1 MRTLGTNNQ
10 EKDMIKFKLT
20 ILIVSLILYGNLNA
34 QIKNTTYYI
43 FPNSTWKQIE
53 KPDTLGWNIEKLIE
67 LEQFVINKTNITG
80 LLIINKGKILFSFGD
95 IKELS
100 YIASC
105 RKSILSILYGP
116 YVESGKINLEETL
129 GELGIDDYK
138 PLLEIEKKAKVKD
151 LLTARSGVFL
161 PSTESGTNRDAP
173 SRGSKEPGSYYLY
186 NNWDFNVA
194 GYIFEKKSGKNIYDA
209 LQEEFAIPLKMEDWD
224 RSKQKKEIFGDFLY
238 SKYPE
243 YHMWLSTRDMA
254 RIGYL
259 MLRKGEWNGKQLIPK
274 SWIEKITS
282 LVTSVKEM
290 RINDPGLK
298 NKPWWKWGYGYLWRV
313 WDKNENIKPE
323 LEGAYTATGSWG
335 QYITVIP
342 SLDIV
347 IAVKTKNAYQRSTN
361 YESYL
366 NMIDL
371 LIASRKDYKNEN
383 TILKLRGMKTIG
395 EVISVR
401 RYGSKCD
408 YLKYSFDY
416 NGQKYYGWS
425 SSSENILGGSK
436 YNVIFD
442 PDNPSMSIIDLQKKL
457 EN

>member
-1 MRTLGTNNQ
+1 
-10 EKDMIKFKLT
+10 MIKLK
-20 ILIVSLILYGNLNA
+20 LIVTIIPILFFGHLKA
-34 QIKNTTYYI
+34 QKVSATDYI
-43 FPNSTWKQIE
+43 FPDNTWKQIE
-53 KPDTLGWNIEKLIE
+53 KPDTLGWNIEKLIM
-67 LEQFVINKTNITG
+67 LEQYVINKTNITG
-80 LLIINKGKILFSFGD
+80 LVIVNNGKILFSFGD

-105 RKSILSILYGP
+105 RKSVLSILYGP
-116 YVESGKINLEETL
+116 YVESGKIDLEETL

-173 SRGSKEPGSYYLY
+173 PRGSKKPGSYYLY

-209 LQEEFAIPLKMEDWD
+209 FQEELAVSLKMEDWN

-259 MLRKGEWNGKQLIPK
+259 MLCKGEWNGKQLIPK

-361 YESYL
+361 YETYL

-401 RYGSKCD
+401 RYESKCD

-416 NGQKYYGWS
+416 NGQKYFGWS

>member
-1 MRTLGTNNQ
+1 MT
-10 EKDMIKFKLT
+10 KLKLI
-20 ILIVSLILYGNLNA
+20 ILIILLLLSKHLNA
-34 QIKNTTYYI
+34 QSQNVTDYVY
-43 FPNSTWKQIE
+43 PASCWKQIE
-53 KPDTLGWNIEKLIE
+53 KPDTIGWNIEKLIE
-67 LEQFVINKTNITG
+67 LEQYVINKTNITG
-80 LLIINKGKILFSFGD
+80 LVIVNKGKMLFGFGD

-105 RKSILSILYGP
+105 RKSVLSILYGP

-129 GELGIDDYK
+129 GELRIDDYK

-151 LLTARSGVFL
+151 LLMARSGVFL
-161 PSTESGTNRDAP
+161 PSTETGTNNNAP
-173 SRGSKEPGSYYLY
+173 QRGSKEPGSFYLY

-194 GYIFEKKSGKNIYDA
+194 GYIFEMKSAKNIYDA
-209 LQEEFAIPLKMEDWD
+209 MEEMLAVPLKMEDWD
-224 RSKQKKEIFGDFLY
+224 RSIQKKEIFADYLY

-259 MLRKGEWNGKQLIPK
+259 MLRKGRWDGKQLIPK

-282 LVTSVKEM
+282 MVTPVEEM
-290 RINDPGLK
+290 RENDPGLK
-298 NKPWWKWGYGYLWRV
+298 NKSWWKWGYGYLWRI
-313 WDKNENIKPE
+313 WDKNEKIKPE

-371 LIASRKDYKNEN
+371 LLSAHKDYKTELAV
-383 TILKLRGMKTIG
+383 LKSKGMTTIG
-395 EVISVR
+395 EVVSAR
-401 RYGSKCD
+401 RYESKCD
-408 YLKYSFDY
+408 FLKYSFNY
-416 NGQKYYGWS
+416 NGQKYFGWS
-425 SSSENILGGSK
+425 SSSDNIPGGGK
-436 YNVIFD
+436 YNIMFD
-442 PDNPSMSIIDLQKKL
+442 PDNPSISVIDLTNKIEK
-457 EN
+457 

>member
-1 MRTLGTNNQ
+1 MT
-10 EKDMIKFKLT
+10 KLKLI
-20 ILIVSLILYGNLNA
+20 ILIILFFLSKNLNS
-34 QIKNTTYYI
+34 QTQNVTDYVY
-43 FPNSTWKQIE
+43 PDSSWKQIE

-67 LEQFVINKTNITG
+67 LEQYVINKTSITG
-80 LLIINKGKILFSFGD
+80 LVIVNKGKMLFGFGD

-105 RKSILSILYGP
+105 RKSLLSILYGP

-138 PLLEIEKKAKVKD
+138 PLLDIEKKAKVKD
-151 LLTARSGVFL
+151 LLMARSGVFL
-161 PSTESGTNRDAP
+161 PSTETGTNNNAP
-173 SRGSKEPGSYYLY
+173 QRGSKEPGSFYLY

-194 GYIFEKKSGKNIYDA
+194 GYIFEMKSGKNIYDA
-209 LQEEFAIPLKMEDWD
+209 LEEMLAVPLKMEDWD
-224 RSKQKKEIFGDFLY
+224 RSKQKKEIFADYLY

-259 MLRKGEWNGKQLIPK
+259 MLRKGGWDGKQIIPK
-274 SWIEKITS
+274 SWIEKITNM
-282 LVTSVKEM
+282 VTPVEEM
-290 RINDPGLK
+290 RENDPGLK

-335 QYITVIP
+335 QYITIIP

-371 LIASRKDYKNEN
+371 LLSAHKDYKTELAV
-383 TILKLRGMKTIG
+383 LKSKGMKTIG
-395 EVISVR
+395 EVVSAR
-401 RYGSKCD
+401 RYESKCD
-408 YLKYSFDY
+408 YLKYTFDY
-416 NGQKYYGWS
+416 NGQKYFGWS
-425 SSSENILGGSK
+425 SSSDNIPGGGKYNIL
-436 YNVIFD
+436 FD
-442 PDNPSMSIIDLQKKL
+442 PDNPSMSVIDLTMKIEK
-457 EN
+457 

>member
-1 MRTLGTNNQ
+1 MT
-10 EKDMIKFKLT
+10 KLKLI
-20 ILIVSLILYGNLNA
+20 ILIILFFLSKNLNS
-34 QIKNTTYYI
+34 QTQNVTDYVY
-43 FPNSTWKQIE
+43 PDSSWKQIE

-67 LEQFVINKTNITG
+67 LEQYVINKTSITG
-80 LLIINKGKILFSFGD
+80 LVIVNKGKMLFGFGD

-105 RKSILSILYGP
+105 RKSLLSILYGP

-138 PLLEIEKKAKVKD
+138 PLLDIEKKAKVKD
-151 LLTARSGVFL
+151 LLMARSGVFL
-161 PSTESGTNRDAP
+161 PSTETGTNNNAP
-173 SRGSKEPGSYYLY
+173 QRGSKEPGSFYLY

-194 GYIFEKKSGKNIYDA
+194 GYIFEMKSGKNIYDA
-209 LQEEFAIPLKMEDWD
+209 LEEMLAVPLKMEDWD
-224 RSKQKKEIFGDFLY
+224 RSKQKKEIFADYLY

-259 MLRKGEWNGKQLIPK
+259 MLRKGEWSGKQLIPK

-282 LVTSVKEM
+282 MVTPVEEM
-290 RINDPGLK
+290 RENDPGLK

-313 WDKNENIKPE
+313 WDENENIKPE

-335 QYITVIP
+335 QYITIIP

-361 YESYL
+361 YESYF

-371 LIASRKDYKNEN
+371 LLSARKDYKTELAV
-383 TILKLRGMKTIG
+383 LKSKGMKTIG
-395 EVISVR
+395 EVVSAR
-401 RYGSKCD
+401 RYESKCD
-408 YLKYSFDY
+408 YLKYTFDY
-416 NGQKYYGWS
+416 NGQKYFGWS
-425 SSSENILGGSK
+425 SSSDNIPGGGKYNIL
-436 YNVIFD
+436 FD
-442 PDNPSMSIIDLQKKL
+442 PDNPSMSVIDLTMKIEK
-457 EN
+457 

>member
-1 MRTLGTNNQ
+1 
-10 EKDMIKFKLT
+10 MIRSKIILIIIT
-20 ILIVSLILYGNLNA
+20 ILFVGHLKAQILNA
-34 QIKNTTYYI
+34 TDYV
-43 FPNSTWKQIE
+43 FPDSNWEQIE

-67 LEQFVINKTNITG
+67 LEQFIINKTNITG
-80 LLIINKGKILFSFGD
+80 LVIINKGRMLFSYGD

-105 RKSILSILYGP
+105 RKSVLSILYGP
-116 YVESGKINLEETL
+116 YVESGKINLEETI

-138 PLLEIEKKAKVKD
+138 ELLEIEKRAKVKD
-151 LLTARSGVFL
+151 LLMARSGVFL
-161 PSTESGTNRDAP
+161 PSTESGTNRNAP
-173 SRGSKEPGSYYLY
+173 QRGSKEPGSYYLY

-194 GYIFEKKSGKNIYDA
+194 GHIFEMESGKNIYDA
-209 LQEEFAIPLKMEDWD
+209 LQEEIAVPLKMEDWD

-282 LVTSVKEM
+282 LVTSVEEM
-290 RINDPGLK
+290 RIIDPELK

-313 WDKNENIKPE
+313 WDKNENINPE

-335 QYITVIP
+335 QYITIIP

-347 IAVKTKNAYQRSTN
+347 ISVKTKNAYQRSTN
-361 YESYL
+361 YENYL

-371 LIASRKDYKNEN
+371 LLAARKDYKNEI
-383 TILKLRGMKTIG
+383 TILELRGIKTVG

-401 RYGSKCD
+401 RYESKCD

-425 SSSENILGGSK
+425 SSSANILGGSK
-436 YNVIFD
+436 YNIIFD
-442 PDNPSMSIIDLQKKL
+442 PNNPNISVIDLRKRI
-457 EN
+457 E